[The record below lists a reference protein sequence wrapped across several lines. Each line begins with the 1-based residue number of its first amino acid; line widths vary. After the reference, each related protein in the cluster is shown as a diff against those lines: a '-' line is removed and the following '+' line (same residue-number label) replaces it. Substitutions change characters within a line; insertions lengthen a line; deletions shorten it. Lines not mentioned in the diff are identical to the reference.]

1 MIDRRSRVT
10 PLEEASVEPP
20 SLEDKPPG
28 LPFRGVDHL
37 WSVSVAQILL
47 WNFRAMTSN
56 LRVDEFWLTDE
67 YALYLRHVRGDTKL
81 GMRFGK
87 LGVNPTTMTPPT
99 DSEQEGDYLYWTIFD
114 TPPERESTDQFGY
127 EWWGD
132 APAGRWSD
140 AIGGPRLVTFVPRAP
155 SPQL

>member
-1 MIDRRSRVT
+1 MK
-10 PLEEASVEPP
+10 PP

-28 LPFRGVDHL
+28 LPFHGVDRM

-47 WNFRAMTSN
+47 WNFRAMPSN
-56 LRVDEFWLTDE
+56 LHIDEFWLTDE

-81 GMRFGK
+81 GMRFGE
-87 LGVNPTTMTPPT
+87 LGINPTTGTPPI

-114 TPPERESTDQFGY
+114 TPPQREWTDEFGC

-132 APAGRWSD
+132 APERSWSD
-140 AIGGPRLVTFVPRAP
+140 AVDGARLITFVERAENRGA
-155 SPQL
+155 